1 MRTSLISCIVPFAL
15 KRENLKGRAL
25 LASKELLST
34 SDKYSLCG
42 TI

>member
-1 MRTSLISCIVPFAL
+1 MRTSLISCIVPLAL
-15 KRENLKGRAL
+15 KRENLRGRAL
-25 LASKELLST
+25 SASKELLST